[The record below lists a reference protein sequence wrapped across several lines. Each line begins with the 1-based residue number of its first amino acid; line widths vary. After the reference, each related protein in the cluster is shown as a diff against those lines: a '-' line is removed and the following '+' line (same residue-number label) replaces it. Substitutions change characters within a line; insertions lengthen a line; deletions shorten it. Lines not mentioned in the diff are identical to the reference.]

1 MTTSLSCRFLD
12 LDIECFTSVEPWL
25 NGSDLILQSETY
37 EGTDV
42 TNALAATV
50 PKHPFWGYVL
60 EVLLT
65 RSAGVV
71 NRDLEESKIG
81 DVSSPQT
88 MALTSR
94 ASLLFISCPA
104 DR

>member
-1 MTTSLSCRFLD
+1 MCRFLD

-25 NGSDLILQSETY
+25 EGYELVLQSETN

-60 EVLLT
+60 DVLLS
-65 RSAGVV
+65 RSSGVL

-81 DVSSPQT
+81 DVSMLLLSSDT
-88 MALTSR
+88 ALD
-94 ASLLFISCPA
+94 SLLNWHYW
-104 DR
+104 